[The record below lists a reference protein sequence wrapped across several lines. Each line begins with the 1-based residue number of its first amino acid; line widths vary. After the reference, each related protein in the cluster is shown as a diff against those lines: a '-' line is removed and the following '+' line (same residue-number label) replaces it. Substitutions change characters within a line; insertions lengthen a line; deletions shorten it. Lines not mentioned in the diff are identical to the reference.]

1 MTDPMRR
8 LASRTERTPYGERV
22 GFRVELLDDARAR
35 VRIPF
40 KDENSN
46 PGRAL
51 HGGVAASLIG
61 ASGALASLAGF
72 AEATGP
78 LEAMTLDLAVQ
89 YLAAAIGED
98 VVADAAVLRRGKE
111 LAYVDADV
119 RTDAGKRIAK
129 GVVTHRVVPAGRP
142 EAAARQL
149 AVSPGLDDE
158 GPGPVPKLA
167 SAIAATPFIARL
179 GIRYTA
185 MDGGRARM
193 EMPCTPE
200 NRDDDGALHEGAV
213 TALVDT
219 TGAMA
224 SWSVTGV
231 DLRYKAST
239 VAIHVSQHARAPGE
253 DAVAVARTLRRNDEI
268 FLNTV
273 VVRAA
278 RSGAVLATGSVTYR
292 IVVPG

>member
-1 MTDPMRR
+1 MT
-8 LASRTERTPYGERV
+8 LAYRTEAVPYVRALGVRVEAADSERV
-22 GFRVELLDDARAR
+22 RL
-35 VRIPF
+35 RIPY

-51 HGGVAASLIG
+51 HGGVAASSITI
-61 ASGALASLAGF
+61 AGALASEAGF
-72 AEATGP
+72 SIDGP
-78 LEAMTLDLAVQ
+78 ADASTLDLTVS

-98 VVADAAVLRRGKE
+98 VVVEGTVLRRGKE
-111 LAYVDADV
+111 LAYVDVGV
-119 RTDAGKRIAK
+119 RTDVGKAIAK
-129 GVVTHRVVPAGRP
+129 GLVTHRVVAAGRP
-142 EAAARQL
+142 AAGARQL

-179 GIRYTA
+179 GIRYTR
-185 MDGGRARM
+185 MDGGVARM
-193 EMPCTPE
+193 EMPCKADNQDT
-200 NRDDDGALHEGAV
+200 DGALHEGAIA
-213 TALVDT
+213 ALLDT

-224 SWSVTGV
+224 SWSVTGL

-239 VAIHVSQHARAPGE
+239 VGVHVSQHARAPGE

-268 FLNTV
+268 FLNAV

-278 RSGAVLATGSVTYR
+278 RSQTVLATGSVTYR
-292 IVVPG
+292 IVVT